1 MKKKLTILILVI
13 TVPVLFF
20 MAWFISERSFSLS
33 MEREKQRVQMTESIV
48 SRVIQKTMMQ
58 AEYIN
63 AVAYAQQYH
72 DYYLAQGIELIFCW
86 NSQPIAGAH
95 LPDSKYTGLLQGQRS
110 ALLDTENHPEKYA
123 VAEPVNSHLTMILLR
138 DISDLYLLRNNYQ
151 SLAFGCA
158 GIATV
163 LLCILAMIFAGI
175 LTHPIRNLTHAAQA
189 LAKHTGQEIPLP
201 VARRD
206 EIGALAQAF
215 SDMQEAI
222 QTRENKLR
230 DESNSRQALLDALAH
245 EMRTP
250 LTSLLGNA
258 RLLQG
263 ELPTEERKRIADSM
277 AREIYRLSDMDQQL
291 MKLTNLRHGEI
302 EPETVSVLSIL
313 NDTAERLNQQADEI
327 TIEVTGQD
335 NTLYGDHELLS
346 LLSDNLTANAIHA
359 SEPGMKITLVAEPH
373 GFSVQD
379 QGIGMTEE
387 TLQRACEPFWKA
399 DKARTRQHGGAGL
412 GLSLCQRIAELHH
425 GTLSFESSPG
435 AGTKVTF
442 TTSIQPVDD
451 SVTCSVS

>member
-158 GIATV
+158 GIASV

-291 MKLTNLRHGEI
+291 MKLTTLRHENI
-302 EPETVSVLSIL
+302 ESESVSVLSIL
-313 NDTAERLNQQADEI
+313 NDTAERLNQQADGI

-335 NTLYGDHELLS
+335 SILYGDRELLS

-359 SEPGMKITLVAEPH
+359 SEPGMKILLIAESH

-387 TLQRACEPFWKA
+387 TIQRACEPFWKA
-399 DKARTRQHGGAGL
+399 DKARTRSQGGAGL
-412 GLSLCQRIAELHH
+412 GLSLCQQIAELHQ
-425 GTLSFESSPG
+425 GTLSFDSSPG
-435 AGTKVTF
+435 VGTKVIF
-442 TTSIQPVDD
+442 TTLIQPVDD

>member
-72 DYYLAQGIELIFCW
+72 DYYLSQGIELIFCW

-158 GIATV
+158 GIASV

-206 EIGALAQAF
+206 EIGTLAQAF

-291 MKLTNLRHGEI
+291 MKLTTLRHENI
-302 EPETVSVLSIL
+302 ESESVSVLSIL
-313 NDTAERLNQQADEI
+313 NDTAERLNQQADGI

-335 NTLYGDHELLS
+335 SILYGDRELLS

-359 SEPGMKITLVAEPH
+359 SEPGMKILLIAESH

-387 TLQRACEPFWKA
+387 TIQRACEPFWKA
-399 DKARTRQHGGAGL
+399 DKARTRSQGGAGL
-412 GLSLCQRIAELHH
+412 GLSLCQQIAELHQ
-425 GTLSFESSPG
+425 GTLSFDSSPG
-435 AGTKVTF
+435 VGTKVIF

>member
-158 GIATV
+158 GIASV
-163 LLCILAMIFAGI
+163 LLCILVMIFAGI
-175 LTHPIRNLTHAAQA
+175 LTHPIRKLTHAAQA

-291 MKLTNLRHGEI
+291 MKLTTLRHENI
-302 EPETVSVLSIL
+302 ESESVSVLSIL
-313 NDTAERLNQQADEI
+313 NDTAERLNQQADGI

-335 NTLYGDHELLS
+335 SILYGDRELLS

-359 SEPGMKITLVAEPH
+359 SEPGMKILLIAESH

-387 TLQRACEPFWKA
+387 TIQRACEPFWKA
-399 DKARTRQHGGAGL
+399 DKARTRSQGGAGL
-412 GLSLCQRIAELHH
+412 GLSLCQQIAELHQ
-425 GTLSFESSPG
+425 GTLSFDSSPG
-435 AGTKVTF
+435 VGTKVIF

>member
-158 GIATV
+158 GIASV

-175 LTHPIRNLTHAAQA
+175 LIHPIRNLTHAAQA
-189 LAKHTGQEIPLP
+189 LAKHTGQEITLP

-291 MKLTNLRHGEI
+291 MKLTTLRHENI
-302 EPETVSVLSIL
+302 ESESVSVLSIL
-313 NDTAERLNQQADEI
+313 NDTAERLNQQADGI

-335 NTLYGDHELLS
+335 SILYGDRELLS

-359 SEPGMKITLVAEPH
+359 SEPGMKILLIAESH

-387 TLQRACEPFWKA
+387 TIQRACEPFWKA
-399 DKARTRQHGGAGL
+399 DKARTRSQGGAGL
-412 GLSLCQRIAELHH
+412 GLSLCQQIAELHQ
-425 GTLSFESSPG
+425 GTLSFDSSPG
-435 AGTKVTF
+435 VGTKVIF

>member
-48 SRVIQKTMMQ
+48 FREIQKTMMQ
-58 AEYIN
+58 SEYTN

-158 GIATV
+158 GIASV

-291 MKLTNLRHGEI
+291 MKLTTLRHENI
-302 EPETVSVLSIL
+302 ESESVSVLSIL
-313 NDTAERLNQQADEI
+313 NDTAERLNQQADGI

-335 NTLYGDHELLS
+335 NILYGDRELLS

-359 SEPGMKITLVAEPH
+359 SEPGMKILLIAESH

-387 TLQRACEPFWKA
+387 TIQRACEPFWKA
-399 DKARTRQHGGAGL
+399 DKARTRSQGGAGL
-412 GLSLCQRIAELHH
+412 GLSLCQQIAELHQ
-425 GTLSFESSPG
+425 GTLSFDSSPG
-435 AGTKVTF
+435 VGTKVIF

>member
-1 MKKKLTILILVI
+1 MKRKLTILILVI

-138 DISDLYLLRNNYQ
+138 DVSDLCLLRDNYQ
-151 SLAFGCA
+151 RLAFGCA
-158 GIATV
+158 GIASV

-230 DESNSRQALLDALAH
+230 EESNSRQALLDALAH

-263 ELPTEERKRIADSM
+263 ELPAEERKRIAESM

>member
-158 GIATV
+158 GIASV

-175 LTHPIRNLTHAAQA
+175 LTHPIRNLTHATQA

-291 MKLTNLRHGEI
+291 MKLTTLRHENI
-302 EPETVSVLSIL
+302 ESESVSVLSIL
-313 NDTAERLNQQADEI
+313 NDTAERLNQQADGI

-335 NTLYGDHELLS
+335 SILYGDRELLS

-359 SEPGMKITLVAEPH
+359 SEPGMKILLIAESH

-387 TLQRACEPFWKA
+387 TIQRACEPFWKA
-399 DKARTRQHGGAGL
+399 DKARTRSQGGAGL
-412 GLSLCQRIAELHH
+412 GLSLCQQIAELHQ
-425 GTLSFESSPG
+425 GTLSFDSSPG
-435 AGTKVTF
+435 VGTKVIF

>member
-1 MKKKLTILILVI
+1 MKRKLTILILVI

-48 SRVIQKTMMQ
+48 FREIQKTMMQ
-58 AEYIN
+58 SEYTN

-86 NSQPIAGAH
+86 NRQPIAGAH
-95 LPDSKYTGLLQGQRS
+95 LPDSKYTRLLQGQRS
-110 ALLDTENHPEKYA
+110 ALLDTENNPERYA
-123 VAEPVNSHLTMILLR
+123 VAEPVNGHLTMILLR
-138 DISDLYLLRNNYQ
+138 DVSDLYLLRDNYQ
-151 SLAFGCA
+151 RLAFGCA
-158 GIATV
+158 GIASV

-189 LAKHTGQEIPLP
+189 LAKHTGREIPLP

-230 DESNSRQALLDALAH
+230 EESNSRQALLDALAH

-263 ELPTEERKRIADSM
+263 ELPAEERKRIAESM

-327 TIEVTGQD
+327 TIEVTQAADFERINWRTQLYLQGEPAFMSFKAD
-335 NTLYGDHELLS
+335 KKNTLLNDGIDKDVLTVPVS
-346 LLSDNLTANAIHA
+346 LGALWSPL
-359 SEPGMKITLVAEPH
+359 IT
-373 GFSVQD
+373 
-379 QGIGMTEE
+379 
-387 TLQRACEPFWKA
+387 PFWKA

>member
-1 MKKKLTILILVI
+1 MKRKLTILILVI

-48 SRVIQKTMMQ
+48 FREIQKTMMQ
-58 AEYIN
+58 SEYTN

-138 DISDLYLLRNNYQ
+138 DISDLYMLRNNYQ
-151 SLAFGCA
+151 RLAFGCA
-158 GIATV
+158 GIASV

-189 LAKHTGQEIPLP
+189 LAKHTGREIPLP

-230 DESNSRQALLDALAH
+230 EESNSRQALLDALAH

-263 ELPTEERKRIADSM
+263 ELPAEERKRIAESM

-335 NTLYGDHELLS
+335 TTLYGDHELLS

-359 SEPGMKITLVAEPH
+359 SEPGMKFTLVAEPH

>member
-1 MKKKLTILILVI
+1 MKRKLTILILVI

-158 GIATV
+158 GIASV

-291 MKLTNLRHGEI
+291 MKLTTLRHENI
-302 EPETVSVLSIL
+302 ESESVSVLSIL
-313 NDTAERLNQQADEI
+313 NDTAERLNQQADGI

-335 NTLYGDHELLS
+335 SILYGDRELLS

-359 SEPGMKITLVAEPH
+359 SEPGMKILLIAESH

-387 TLQRACEPFWKA
+387 TIQRACEPFWKA
-399 DKARTRQHGGAGL
+399 DKARTRSQGGAGL
-412 GLSLCQRIAELHH
+412 GLSLCQQIAELHQ
-425 GTLSFESSPG
+425 GTLSFDSSPG
-435 AGTKVTF
+435 VGTKVIF

>member
-86 NSQPIAGAH
+86 NSQPITGAH

-158 GIATV
+158 GIASV

-250 LTSLLGNA
+250 LTSLLCNA

-291 MKLTNLRHGEI
+291 MKLTTLRHENI
-302 EPETVSVLSIL
+302 ESESVSVLSIL
-313 NDTAERLNQQADEI
+313 NDTAERLNQQADGI

-335 NTLYGDHELLS
+335 SILYGDRELLS

-359 SEPGMKITLVAEPH
+359 SEPGMKILLIAESH

-387 TLQRACEPFWKA
+387 TIQRACEPFWKA
-399 DKARTRQHGGAGL
+399 DKARTRSQGGAGL
-412 GLSLCQRIAELHH
+412 GLSLCQQIAELHQ
-425 GTLSFESSPG
+425 GTLSFDSSPG
-435 AGTKVTF
+435 VGTKVIF

>member
-158 GIATV
+158 GIASV

>member
-138 DISDLYLLRNNYQ
+138 DISDLYFLRNNYQ

-158 GIATV
+158 GIASI

-291 MKLTNLRHGEI
+291 MKLTTLRHENI
-302 EPETVSVLSIL
+302 ESESVSVLSIL
-313 NDTAERLNQQADEI
+313 NDTAERLNQQADGI

-335 NTLYGDHELLS
+335 SILYGDRELLS

-359 SEPGMKITLVAEPH
+359 SEPGMKILLVAESH

-387 TLQRACEPFWKA
+387 TIQRACEPFWKA
-399 DKARTRQHGGAGL
+399 DKARTRSQGGAGL
-412 GLSLCQRIAELHH
+412 GLSLCQQIAELHQ
-425 GTLSFESSPG
+425 GTLSFDSSPG
-435 AGTKVTF
+435 VGTKVIF

>member
-72 DYYLAQGIELIFCW
+72 DYYLAQEIELIFCW

-158 GIATV
+158 GIASV

-291 MKLTNLRHGEI
+291 MKLTTLKHENI
-302 EPETVSVLSIL
+302 ESESVSVLSIL
-313 NDTAERLNQQADEI
+313 NDTAERLNQQADGI

-335 NTLYGDHELLS
+335 SILYGDRELLS

-359 SEPGMKITLVAEPH
+359 SEPGMKILLIAESH

-387 TLQRACEPFWKA
+387 TIQRACEPFWKA
-399 DKARTRQHGGAGL
+399 DKARTRSQGGAGL
-412 GLSLCQRIAELHH
+412 GLSLCQQIAELHQ
-425 GTLSFESSPG
+425 GTLSFDSSPG
-435 AGTKVTF
+435 VGTKVIF

>member
-158 GIATV
+158 GIASV

-291 MKLTNLRHGEI
+291 MKLTTLRHENI
-302 EPETVSVLSIL
+302 ESESVSVLSIL
-313 NDTAERLNQQADEI
+313 NDTAERLNQQADGI

-335 NTLYGDHELLS
+335 SILYGDRELLS
-346 LLSDNLTANAIHA
+346 LLSDNLTVNAIHA
-359 SEPGMKITLVAEPH
+359 SEPGMKILLIAESH

-387 TLQRACEPFWKA
+387 TIQRACEPFWKA
-399 DKARTRQHGGAGL
+399 DKARTRSQGGAGL
-412 GLSLCQRIAELHH
+412 GLSLCQQIAELHQ
-425 GTLSFESSPG
+425 GTLSFDSSPG
-435 AGTKVTF
+435 VGTKVIF

>member
-1 MKKKLTILILVI
+1 MKRKLTILILVI

-72 DYYLAQGIELIFCW
+72 DYYLVQGIELIFCW

-158 GIATV
+158 GIASV

-291 MKLTNLRHGEI
+291 IKLTTLRHENI
-302 EPETVSVLSIL
+302 ESESVSVLSIL
-313 NDTAERLNQQADEI
+313 NDTAERLNQQADGI

-335 NTLYGDHELLS
+335 SILYGDRELLS

-359 SEPGMKITLVAEPH
+359 SEPGMKILLIAESH

-387 TLQRACEPFWKA
+387 TIQRACEPFWKA
-399 DKARTRQHGGAGL
+399 DKARTRSQGGAGL
-412 GLSLCQRIAELHH
+412 GLSLCQQIAELHQ
-425 GTLSFESSPG
+425 GTLSFDSSPG
-435 AGTKVTF
+435 VGTKVIF

>member
-48 SRVIQKTMMQ
+48 FREIQKTMMQ
-58 AEYIN
+58 SEYTN

-158 GIATV
+158 GIASI

-291 MKLTNLRHGEI
+291 MKLTTLRHENI
-302 EPETVSVLSIL
+302 ESESVSVLSIL
-313 NDTAERLNQQADEI
+313 NDTAERLNQQADGI

-335 NTLYGDHELLS
+335 SILYGDRELLS

-359 SEPGMKITLVAEPH
+359 SEPGMKILLIAESH

-387 TLQRACEPFWKA
+387 TVQRACEPFWKA
-399 DKARTRQHGGAGL
+399 DKARTRSQGGAGL
-412 GLSLCQRIAELHH
+412 GLSLCQQIAELHQ
-425 GTLSFESSPG
+425 GTLSFDSSPG
-435 AGTKVTF
+435 VGTKVIF

>member
-86 NSQPIAGAH
+86 NRQPIAGAH

-110 ALLDTENHPEKYA
+110 ALLDTENNPERYA
-123 VAEPVNSHLTMILLR
+123 VAEPVNGHLTMILLR
-138 DISDLYLLRNNYQ
+138 DVSDLYLLRDNYQ
-151 SLAFGCA
+151 RLAFGCA
-158 GIATV
+158 GIASV

-291 MKLTNLRHGEI
+291 MKLTTLRHENI
-302 EPETVSVLSIL
+302 ESESVSVLSIL
-313 NDTAERLNQQADEI
+313 NDTAERLNQQADGI

-335 NTLYGDHELLS
+335 SILYGDRELLS

-359 SEPGMKITLVAEPH
+359 SEPGMKILLIAESH

-387 TLQRACEPFWKA
+387 TIQRACEPFWKA
-399 DKARTRQHGGAGL
+399 DKARTRSQGGAGL
-412 GLSLCQRIAELHH
+412 GLSLCQQIAELHQ
-425 GTLSFESSPG
+425 GTLSFDSSPG
-435 AGTKVTF
+435 VGTKVIF

>member
-158 GIATV
+158 GIASV

-175 LTHPIRNLTHAAQA
+175 LTHPIHNLTHAAQA

-291 MKLTNLRHGEI
+291 MKLTTLRHENI
-302 EPETVSVLSIL
+302 ESESVSVLSIL
-313 NDTAERLNQQADEI
+313 NDTAERLNQQADGI

-335 NTLYGDHELLS
+335 SILYGDRELLS

-359 SEPGMKITLVAEPH
+359 SEPGMKILLIAESH

-387 TLQRACEPFWKA
+387 TIQRACEPFWKA
-399 DKARTRQHGGAGL
+399 DKARTRSQGGAGL
-412 GLSLCQRIAELHH
+412 GLSLCQQIAELHQ
-425 GTLSFESSPG
+425 GTLSFDSSPG
-435 AGTKVTF
+435 VGTKVIF

>member
-158 GIATV
+158 GIASV

-201 VARRD
+201 VAKRD

-291 MKLTNLRHGEI
+291 MKLTTLRHENI
-302 EPETVSVLSIL
+302 ESESVSVLSIL
-313 NDTAERLNQQADEI
+313 NDTAERLNQQADGI

-335 NTLYGDHELLS
+335 SILYGDRELLS

-359 SEPGMKITLVAEPH
+359 SEPGMKILLIAESH

-387 TLQRACEPFWKA
+387 TIQRACEPFWKA
-399 DKARTRQHGGAGL
+399 DKARTRSQGGAGL
-412 GLSLCQRIAELHH
+412 GLSLCQQIAELHQ
-425 GTLSFESSPG
+425 GTLSFDSSPG
-435 AGTKVTF
+435 VGTKVIF

>member
-110 ALLDTENHPEKYA
+110 ALLDTENNPERYA

-158 GIATV
+158 GIASV

-250 LTSLLGNA
+250 LTSLLGKA

-291 MKLTNLRHGEI
+291 MKLTTLRHENI
-302 EPETVSVLSIL
+302 ESESVSVLSIL
-313 NDTAERLNQQADEI
+313 NDTAERLNQQADGI

-335 NTLYGDHELLS
+335 SILCGDRELLS

-359 SEPGMKITLVAEPH
+359 SEPGMKILLVAESH

-387 TLQRACEPFWKA
+387 TIQRACEPFWKA
-399 DKARTRQHGGAGL
+399 DKARTRSQGGAGL
-412 GLSLCQRIAELHH
+412 GLSLCQQIAELHQ
-425 GTLSFESSPG
+425 GTLSFDSSPG
-435 AGTKVTF
+435 VGTKVIF

>member
-48 SRVIQKTMMQ
+48 FREIQKTMMQ

-138 DISDLYLLRNNYQ
+138 DVSDLYLLRDNYQ
-151 SLAFGCA
+151 HLAFGCA
-158 GIATV
+158 GIASV

-291 MKLTNLRHGEI
+291 MKLTTLRHENI
-302 EPETVSVLSIL
+302 ESESVSVLSIL
-313 NDTAERLNQQADEI
+313 NDTAERLNQQADGI

-335 NTLYGDHELLS
+335 SILYGDRELLS

-359 SEPGMKITLVAEPH
+359 SEPGMKILLIAESH

-387 TLQRACEPFWKA
+387 TIQRACEPFWKA
-399 DKARTRQHGGAGL
+399 DKARTRSQGGAGL
-412 GLSLCQRIAELHH
+412 GLSLCQQIAELHQ
-425 GTLSFESSPG
+425 GTLSFDSSPG
-435 AGTKVTF
+435 VGTKVIF

>member
-158 GIATV
+158 GIASV

-277 AREIYRLSDMDQQL
+277 AREIHRLSDMDQQL
-291 MKLTNLRHGEI
+291 MKLTTLRHENI
-302 EPETVSVLSIL
+302 ESESVSVLSIL
-313 NDTAERLNQQADEI
+313 NDTAERLNQQADGI

-335 NTLYGDHELLS
+335 SILYGDRELLS

-359 SEPGMKITLVAEPH
+359 SEPGMKILLIAESH

-387 TLQRACEPFWKA
+387 TIQRACEPFWKA
-399 DKARTRQHGGAGL
+399 DKARTRSQGGAGL
-412 GLSLCQRIAELHH
+412 GLSLCQQIAELHQ
-425 GTLSFESSPG
+425 GTLSFDSSPG
-435 AGTKVTF
+435 VGTKVIF

>member
-138 DISDLYLLRNNYQ
+138 DISDLYMLRNNYQ
-151 SLAFGCA
+151 RLAFGCA
-158 GIATV
+158 GIASV

-291 MKLTNLRHGEI
+291 MKLTTLRHENI
-302 EPETVSVLSIL
+302 ESESVSVLSIL
-313 NDTAERLNQQADEI
+313 NDTAERLNQQADGI

-335 NTLYGDHELLS
+335 SILYGDRELLS

-359 SEPGMKITLVAEPH
+359 SEPGMKILLIAESH

-387 TLQRACEPFWKA
+387 TIQRACEPFWKA
-399 DKARTRQHGGAGL
+399 DKARTRSQGGAGL
-412 GLSLCQRIAELHH
+412 GLSLCQQIAELHQ
-425 GTLSFESSPG
+425 GTLSFDSSPG
-435 AGTKVTF
+435 VGTKVIF

>member
-1 MKKKLTILILVI
+1 MKRKLTILILVI

-48 SRVIQKTMMQ
+48 FREIQKTMMQ
-58 AEYIN
+58 SEYTN

-158 GIATV
+158 GIASV

-263 ELPTEERKRIADSM
+263 ELPAEERKRIADSM

-291 MKLTNLRHGEI
+291 MKLTTLRHENI
-302 EPETVSVLSIL
+302 ESESVSVLSIL
-313 NDTAERLNQQADEI
+313 NDTAERLNQQADGI

-335 NTLYGDHELLS
+335 SILYGDRELLS

-359 SEPGMKITLVAEPH
+359 SEPGMKILLIAESH

-387 TLQRACEPFWKA
+387 TIQRACEPFWKA
-399 DKARTRQHGGAGL
+399 DKARTRSQGGAGL
-412 GLSLCQRIAELHH
+412 GLSLCQQIAELHQ
-425 GTLSFESSPG
+425 GTLSFDSSPG
-435 AGTKVTF
+435 VGTKVIF

>member
-33 MEREKQRVQMTESIV
+33 IEREKQRVQMTESIV

-158 GIATV
+158 GIASV

-263 ELPTEERKRIADSM
+263 ELPTEERKRIADNM

-291 MKLTNLRHGEI
+291 MKLTTLRHENI
-302 EPETVSVLSIL
+302 ESESVSVLSIL
-313 NDTAERLNQQADEI
+313 NDTAERLNQQADGI

-335 NTLYGDHELLS
+335 SILYGDRELLS

-359 SEPGMKITLVAEPH
+359 SEPGMKILLIAESH

-387 TLQRACEPFWKA
+387 TIQRACEPFWKA
-399 DKARTRQHGGAGL
+399 DKARTRSQGGAGL
-412 GLSLCQRIAELHH
+412 GLSLCQQIAELHQ
-425 GTLSFESSPG
+425 GTLSFDSSPG
-435 AGTKVTF
+435 VGTKVIF

>member
-48 SRVIQKTMMQ
+48 FREIQKTMMQ
-58 AEYIN
+58 SEYTN

-158 GIATV
+158 GIASV

-175 LTHPIRNLTHAAQA
+175 LTHPIRNLTHAAQV

-263 ELPTEERKRIADSM
+263 ELPTEERKRIADNM

-291 MKLTNLRHGEI
+291 MKLTTLRHENI
-302 EPETVSVLSIL
+302 ESESVSVLSIL
-313 NDTAERLNQQADEI
+313 NDTAERLNQQADGI

-335 NTLYGDHELLS
+335 SILYGDRELLS

-359 SEPGMKITLVAEPH
+359 SEPGMKILLIAESH

-387 TLQRACEPFWKA
+387 TIQRACEPFWKA
-399 DKARTRQHGGAGL
+399 DKARTRSQGGAGL
-412 GLSLCQRIAELHH
+412 GLSLCQQIAELHQ
-425 GTLSFESSPG
+425 GTLSFDSSPG
-435 AGTKVTF
+435 VGTKVIF

>member
-123 VAEPVNSHLTMILLR
+123 VAEPVNSHLSMILLR

-158 GIATV
+158 GIASV

-263 ELPTEERKRIADSM
+263 ELPTEERKRIADNM

-291 MKLTNLRHGEI
+291 MKLTTLRHENI
-302 EPETVSVLSIL
+302 ESESVSVLSIL
-313 NDTAERLNQQADEI
+313 NDTAERLNQQADGI

-335 NTLYGDHELLS
+335 SILYGDRELLS

-359 SEPGMKITLVAEPH
+359 SEPGMKILLIAESH

-387 TLQRACEPFWKA
+387 TIQRACEPFWKA
-399 DKARTRQHGGAGL
+399 DKARTRSQGGAGL
-412 GLSLCQRIAELHH
+412 GLSLCQQIAELHQ
-425 GTLSFESSPG
+425 GTLSFDSSPG
-435 AGTKVTF
+435 VGTKVIF

>member
-48 SRVIQKTMMQ
+48 FREIQKTMMQ
-58 AEYIN
+58 SEYTN

-158 GIATV
+158 GIASV

-230 DESNSRQALLDALAH
+230 EDSNSRQALLDALAH

-263 ELPTEERKRIADSM
+263 ELPAEERKRIAESM

>member
-138 DISDLYLLRNNYQ
+138 DISDLYFLRNNYQ

-158 GIATV
+158 GIASI

-291 MKLTNLRHGEI
+291 MKLTTLRHENI
-302 EPETVSVLSIL
+302 ESESVSVLSIL
-313 NDTAERLNQQADEI
+313 NDTAERLNQQADGI

-335 NTLYGDHELLS
+335 SILYGDRELLS

-359 SEPGMKITLVAEPH
+359 SEPGMKILLIAESH

-387 TLQRACEPFWKA
+387 TIQRACEPFWKA

>member
-158 GIATV
+158 GIASV

-222 QTRENKLR
+222 LTRENKLR

-291 MKLTNLRHGEI
+291 MKLTTLRHENI
-302 EPETVSVLSIL
+302 ESESVSVLSIL
-313 NDTAERLNQQADEI
+313 NDTAERLNQQADGI

-335 NTLYGDHELLS
+335 SILYGDRELLS

-359 SEPGMKITLVAEPH
+359 SEPGMKILLIAESH

-387 TLQRACEPFWKA
+387 TIQRACEPFWKA
-399 DKARTRQHGGAGL
+399 DKARTRSQGGAGL
-412 GLSLCQRIAELHH
+412 GLSLCQQIAELHQ
-425 GTLSFESSPG
+425 GTLSFDSSPG
-435 AGTKVTF
+435 VGTKVIF

>member
-158 GIATV
+158 GIASV

-175 LTHPIRNLTHAAQA
+175 LTHPIRNLTHAAHA

-291 MKLTNLRHGEI
+291 MKLTTLRHENI
-302 EPETVSVLSIL
+302 ESESVSVLSIL
-313 NDTAERLNQQADEI
+313 NDTAERLNQQADGI

-335 NTLYGDHELLS
+335 SILYGDRELLS

-359 SEPGMKITLVAEPH
+359 SEPGMKILLIAESH

-387 TLQRACEPFWKA
+387 TIQRACEPFWKA
-399 DKARTRQHGGAGL
+399 DKARTRSQGGAGL
-412 GLSLCQRIAELHH
+412 GLSLCQQIAELHQ
-425 GTLSFESSPG
+425 GTLSFDSSPG
-435 AGTKVTF
+435 VGTKVIF

>member
-158 GIATV
+158 GIASV

-175 LTHPIRNLTHAAQA
+175 LTQPFRNLAHAAQA

-291 MKLTNLRHGEI
+291 MKLTTLRHENI
-302 EPETVSVLSIL
+302 ESESVSVLSIL
-313 NDTAERLNQQADEI
+313 NDTAERLNQQADGI

-335 NTLYGDHELLS
+335 SILYGDRELLS

-359 SEPGMKITLVAEPH
+359 SEPGMKILLIAESH

-387 TLQRACEPFWKA
+387 TIQRACEPFWKA
-399 DKARTRQHGGAGL
+399 DKARTRSQGGAGL
-412 GLSLCQRIAELHH
+412 GLSLCQQIAELHQ
-425 GTLSFESSPG
+425 GTLSFDSSPG
-435 AGTKVTF
+435 VGTKVIF

>member
-1 MKKKLTILILVI
+1 MKRKLTILILVI

-48 SRVIQKTMMQ
+48 FREIQKTMMQ
-58 AEYIN
+58 SEYTN

-158 GIATV
+158 GIASV

-291 MKLTNLRHGEI
+291 IKLTTLRHENI
-302 EPETVSVLSIL
+302 ESESVSVLSIL
-313 NDTAERLNQQADEI
+313 NDTAERLNQQADGI

-335 NTLYGDHELLS
+335 SILYGDRELLS

-359 SEPGMKITLVAEPH
+359 SEPGMKILLIAESH

-387 TLQRACEPFWKA
+387 TIQRACEPFWKA
-399 DKARTRQHGGAGL
+399 DKARTRSQGGAGL
-412 GLSLCQRIAELHH
+412 GLSLCQQIAELHQ
-425 GTLSFESSPG
+425 GTLSFDSSPG
-435 AGTKVTF
+435 VGTKVIF